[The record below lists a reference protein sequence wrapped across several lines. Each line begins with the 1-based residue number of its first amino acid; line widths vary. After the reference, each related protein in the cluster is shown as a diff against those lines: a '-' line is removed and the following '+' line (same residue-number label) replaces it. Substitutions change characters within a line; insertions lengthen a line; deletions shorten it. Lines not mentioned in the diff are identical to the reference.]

1 MLFDH
6 IFYELMISK
15 QILLLKVEHLGYFQ
29 EESETVMYEVVL
41 GMQL

>member
-6 IFYELMISK
+6 IFYELVISK

-29 EESETVMYEVVL
+29 EKSETVMYEVVL